1 MMEKSEQF
9 CRYVKRFLDVYLP
22 RQRNLSP
29 NTVRSYRTVLNLF
42 VDYLIDVRHLTF
54 SEIGFGCIDRTMIA
68 GFLSWLEDNRLCS
81 AITRNQRLAT
91 LSSFLSF
98 VAADDVSLAVPSMEV
113 SKVPCA
119 KTPMKPL
126 QYLSQEAVKTLLEQP
141 DRLKPKGIRDSL
153 ILVMLYD
160 TAARITE
167 LLTLKIADVKLDLK
181 HPYVI
186 LTGKGEKRRS
196 VPLMERTVVHIKLYN
211 AMYHAGSETHSGDY
225 LFYTK
230 IKGVCNPMSY
240 ENASKMI
247 AGYGRQAA
255 ATCSEVPVKIHAH
268 LLRATRAMHLY
279 QDGVPLSYIKD
290 LLGHSNINTTSIYAM
305 ADLGMLRTALGNIE
319 DPLKEFAAP
328 IDWKSEK
335 EKLKALAGLA

>member
-1 MMEKSEQF
+1 MAEASEQF

-42 VDYLIDVRHLTF
+42 VDYLVDVRQLTF
-54 SEIGFGCIDRTMIA
+54 SKIGFDCIERTMIA
-68 GFLSWLEDNRLCS
+68 GFLSWLEDSRLCS
-81 AITRNQRLAT
+81 ANTRNQRLAA

-98 VAADDVSLAVPSMEV
+98 VAADDVSLAVPSMEA

-119 KTPMKPL
+119 KAPVKQL
-126 QYLSQEAVKTLLEQP
+126 QYLRQEAVRALLAQP

-167 LLTLKIADVKLDLK
+167 LLTLKVADIKLDLK

-186 LTGKGEKRRS
+186 LTGKGEKSRS
-196 VPLMERTVVHIKLYN
+196 VPLMERTVAHIRLYN
-211 AMYHAGSETHSGDY
+211 TMYHASSETHSDN

-230 IKGVCNPMSY
+230 INGVCCPMSY

-255 ATCSEVPVKIHAH
+255 ATCPEVPAKIHAH
-268 LLRATRAMHLY
+268 LLRSTRAMHLY

-305 ADLGMLRTALGNIE
+305 ADLGMLRTVFGNIE
-319 DPLKEFAAP
+319 DPLKDFAAP

-335 EKLKALAGLA
+335 EKLKALASLS

>member
-1 MMEKSEQF
+1 MMEESERF
-9 CRYVKRFLDVYLP
+9 CRYVKSFLDVYLP

-42 VDYLIDVRHLTF
+42 VDYLVDVEQLTF

-68 GFLSWLEDNRLCS
+68 GFLSWLEDSRLCS
-81 AITRNQRLAT
+81 VVTRNQRLAA

-98 VAADDVSLAVPSMEV
+98 VATDDVSLAVPSIEA

-119 KTPMKPL
+119 KTPVKQL
-126 QYLSQEAVKTLLEQP
+126 QYLSQEAVRALLAQP
-141 DRLKPKGIRDSL
+141 DRLKPRGIRDSL
-153 ILVMLYD
+153 LLVMLYD

-167 LLTLKIADVKLDLK
+167 LLTLKVTDIKLDLK

-186 LTGKGEKRRS
+186 LTGKGKKSRS
-196 VPLMERTVVHIKLYN
+196 VPLMERTVAHIRLYN
-211 AMYHAGSETHSGDY
+211 TMFHAGEAHCDH

-230 IKGVCNPMSY
+230 TTGVCNPMSY

-255 ATCSEVPVKIHAH
+255 TACSEVPIRVHAH
-268 LLRATRAMHLY
+268 LLRSTRAMHLY

-305 ADLGMLRTALGNIE
+305 ADLGMLRAAISNIE
-319 DPLKEFAAP
+319 DPLKGFAAP